1 MRRQITPYYLKDSD
15 ITNLMPYILKDI
27 PKVSAR
33 FWAIYDAQRSTL
45 VHGRQEYVR
54 REMASLT
61 KMMTA
66 LCVVKLCK
74 SFKLDIKTTQI
85 KICAVASDIRG
96 TTACLRFGDSLS
108 VE

>member
-1 MRRQITPYYLKDSD
+1 
-15 ITNLMPYILKDI
+15 MPYILKDI

-33 FWAIYDAQRSTL
+33 FWAVYDSQRGQL
-45 VHGRQEYVR
+45 VHGRQEYVS

-66 LCVVKLCK
+66 FVCVKLCK
-74 SFKLDIKTTQI
+74 TFKLDIKTTQI
-85 KICAVASDIRG
+85 KICEVAADIRG
-96 TTACLRFGDSLS
+96 TTANLRVGDCLS